1 MACMVTVIVPKTKAE
16 REKIKEK
23 YIEDNNDNL
32 AYLNFQLLTSSSLF
46 AIFSLLIILWAILLS
61 YYFDIQR
68 IHSNSIN
75 NWLNSTEWTQ
85 RACNIT
91 FADIPKHWLPS
102 VLRIF
107 ELSVQGNVLF
117 RIITIIPI
125 ALRLF
130 HSYIT
135 QARNSLE
142 KRCNNPIY
150 WLCNIVAP
158 YFLFV
163 ELISCALFSIITIRH
178 DFPEFHRQAII
189 AFIISGTLHMLIQT
203 ITSLWRKKDQQK
215 RIDHFSNGVKIISLV
230 GFGFAAP
237 QFLNFQQEF
246 ISSAVCH
253 SYVPP
258 FQAICEYITFICNGA
273 FHLTTLIDNRY
284 ARLICYPRTAS
295 GECEP
300 LKPANF
306 KEGGSFEYCRSWE
319 LAQRQAQLKRN
330 TIDDKI

>member
-1 MACMVTVIVPKTKAE
+1 MRREERFLVIIRIISPKFFEILIDICDKRIEQHTVNNTSEQNNNIVVVVENFNIFLESLGFFLHKKRKKRTIFNANFNICMNQLI
-16 REKIKEK
+16 
-23 YIEDNNDNL
+23 
-32 AYLNFQLLTSSSLF
+32 FQ
-46 AIFSLLIILWAILLS
+46 
-61 YYFDIQR
+61 
-68 IHSNSIN
+68 
-75 NWLNSTEWTQ
+75 
-85 RACNIT
+85 IT

-178 DFPEFHRQAII
+178 DFPGEALPVIFDAIPVDLI
-189 AFIISGTLHMLIQT
+189 NFRSIYELLYIELFTNCLIILESRS
-203 ITSLWRKKDQQK
+203 TS
-215 RIDHFSNGVKIISLV
+215 
-230 GFGFAAP
+230 
-237 QFLNFQQEF
+237 
-246 ISSAVCH
+246 
-253 SYVPP
+253 
-258 FQAICEYITFICNGA
+258 
-273 FHLTTLIDNRY
+273 
-284 ARLICYPRTAS
+284 
-295 GECEP
+295 
-300 LKPANF
+300 
-306 KEGGSFEYCRSWE
+306 
-319 LAQRQAQLKRN
+319 
-330 TIDDKI
+330 